1 MLFFYKILTSLLY
14 PFFLFLIFFRKLLGK
29 EDSIRYKE
37 KIFQDKTGLINQ
49 DKLIWFH
56 GASLGE
62 ISSATPLIRKLIEE
76 KSDYKILITSST
88 FSSAQFIKKKF
99 EKNKKI
105 IHKYFPLDVSF
116 FAKKFI
122 EQWNPSCV
130 IFIDSEIWPNFLNEI
145 KKKKIKLILINAR
158 ITNKTFKKWMLFPN
172 FAKKIFSLYDLC
184 ITSSLYSKQNLQFL
198 GVEKIKYFGNL
209 KFTVNYNNIGQLK
222 KSTNNFIINKKS
234 WCAASTHPGEE
245 EFLINTH
252 LKIKNKY
259 KDIITIIIPRHT
271 NKFKNIIKICNKLN
285 LKYQIINDEKD
296 IKINSDIII
305 VNAFGL
311 LPKYFN
317 ICKNVFIGKSLLKKF
332 ELIGGQNPIEPAK
345 LGCKVYHG
353 PYVSNFKDV
362 YDLLNSKN
370 ISELVN
376 TYDELSNKI
385 INNFKYENDQSNEI
399 VKKLNIFGSQILLD
413 TSNEI
418 KKLL

>member
-116 FAKKFI
+116 LAKKFI

-376 TYDELSNKI
+376 TSDELSNKI